1 VRPDRE
7 QVTEHLGSTGE
18 SGEPNPD
25 GTRRRETRCREKTE
39 PRRGKMTET
48 RDSRAIYTRLTRIAE
63 LARKHRGEALKTL
76 SHHIDVEFLT
86 EAFHQTR
93 KDGATGIDHQTAEE
107 YGKDLEKNL
116 ESLKERFKSRTYW
129 APPVRRSYIPKADG
143 TKRPLGIPTFEDK
156 VLQVGVAMVLKAIYE
171 EDFLDCS
178 HAYRPKRSA
187 HGALQQFRDGL
198 MEMGGGWVYE
208 VDIKAF
214 FDTLDHKHLRSFLDQ
229 RVKDGPIRW
238 TIDKWLAAGVMEEGT
253 VRSTDEGTPQG
264 GVISP
269 LLANLYLHEVL
280 DTWFE
285 RDVKPRMKGRVLLV
299 RYADDFVM
307 GFEREED
314 ARKVA
319 EVTPKRFAKYGLSVH
334 PTKTRLLYFGRPAK
348 FATTET
354 RKMPKPETF
363 DFLAF
368 THYWGRSEKQNWVIK
383 QKTARSRLRRAIE
396 SVRQWCKKHRHR
408 ELKEQWRRLNAKL
421 KGYYNYFGVSGNIRA
436 VSAYAREVRKAWY
449 AALSRRSQ
457 RGMTWEDFNRLL
469 KSYPLPA
476 PVLARSV
483 NRRSANP
490 YPKSRMR

>member
-1 VRPDRE
+1 
-7 QVTEHLGSTGE
+7 
-18 SGEPNPD
+18 
-25 GTRRRETRCREKTE
+25 
-39 PRRGKMTET
+39 MTET

-76 SHHIDVEFLT
+76 SHHIDVEFLK

-129 APPVRRSYIPKADG
+129 APPVLRTYIPKADG

-187 HGALQQFRDGL
+187 HGALQQLRDGL

-285 RDVKPRMKGRVLLV
+285 RDVKPRMKGRALLV

-319 EVTPKRFAKYGLSVH
+319 EVTPKRFAKYGLTVH

-354 RKMPKPETF
+354 RKMPEPETF

-408 ELKEQWRRLNAKL
+408 ELKEQWRRLSAKL
-421 KGYYNYFGVSGNIRA
+421 KGYYNYFGLSGNIRA

-457 RGMTWEDFNRLL
+457 RGMTWEDFNRML